1 MKTAEQL
8 VAEIEARVRPT
19 ICSTFSMRDGELSE
33 TIEGRISQID
43 FDTLVRLFR
52 DAATRA
58 RVDERERCAMLHESV
73 RVNCDHEPGAGAGAM
88 GAVIQYR
95 DLIRGQT

>member
-1 MKTAEQL
+1 MKTADQL

-19 ICSTFSMRDGELSE
+19 ICPTFGSKGES
-33 TIEGRISQID
+33 IEGRISQVD
-43 FDTLVRLFR
+43 FDSIVRLYR
-52 DAATRA
+52 DAARRA
-58 RVDERERCAMLHESV
+58 RDEERERCAMLHESV

-95 DLIRGQT
+95 DLIRNQQ